1 MLCFSN
7 RANRLHN
14 CWAAQPDEIF
24 FTSGGTESDNWA
36 IKGTAMEKFA
46 AGKHMI
52 ASSVEHPAVS
62 KSLEQLEKLGF
73 EITYLPV
80 DADGIVSVEELG
92 KAIRKD
98 TILVS
103 VMAINN
109 EVGSIQPIEAIGEL
123 LENYPWVHF
132 HVDAVQA
139 VGECVPLIQHP
150 RVDLLSLSAHKFHGP
165 KGVGILYKKH
175 GKRIA
180 PLLTGGG
187 QEAGMRSTTENVG
200 GVAAMA
206 KALRMTLENSASSR
220 EQEQLV
226 RSKLVAALSEYED
239 VRIFSPEDGAG
250 PYPLFCHERR
260 QGRSDGPCF
269 RKPGYLHF
277 NDQRLLKQKE
287 RHALYAGVDGRT
299 AFLEPVCSPDKPFR
313 REYASRKRKPSSN
326 ISGRCINSSKRYN
339 RIITDRLEENING
352 NAHSNTLWRIID
364 QREKQKTFC
373 PAVGAKCQDGHKG
386 SSADQN
392 QTRARFYV
400 VGTERS

>member
-1 MLCFSN
+1 MIYFDNSATTKMYPEVLDTYRKVNEQFFGNPSS
-7 RANRLHN
+7 LHRIGN
-14 CWAAQPDEIF
+14 EADALLQQSRKQIAQLLAVQPDEIF

-36 IKGTAMEKFA
+36 IKGTAMEKFH

-62 KSLEQLEKLGF
+62 KSLEQLGKLGF

-80 DADGIVSVEELG
+80 DTDGIISVEELG

-206 KALRMTLENSASSR
+206 KALRMTLENGASSR

-226 RSKLVAALSEYED
+226 RGKLLAALSEYED

-250 PYPLFCHERR
+250 HIL
-260 QGRSDGPCF
+260 CF
-269 RKPGYLHF
+269 AMKGVRG
-277 NDQRLLKQKE
+277 E
-287 RHALYAGVDGRT
+287 VMVHAFESQDIFISTTSA
-299 AFLEPVCSPDKPFR
+299 CS
-313 REYASRKRKPSSN
+313 SRKKGTPYTLGSMGVPLSWSQCAVR
-326 ISGRCINSSKRYN
+326 ISLSG
-339 RIITDRLEENING
+339 ENTQVEADAFIE
-352 NAHSNTLWRIID
+352 HFRTLH
-364 QREKQKTFC
+364 QQFQKI
-373 PAVGAKCQDGHKG
+373 Q
-386 SSADQN
+386 
-392 QTRARFYV
+392 
-400 VGTERS
+400 

>member
-1 MLCFSN
+1 MYPEVLDTYRKVNEQFFGNPSS
-7 RANRLHN
+7 LHRIGN
-14 CWAAQPDEIF
+14 EADALLQQSRKQIAQLLAVQPDEIF

-36 IKGTAMEKFA
+36 IKGTAMEKFH

-62 KSLEQLEKLGF
+62 KSLEQLGKLGF

-80 DADGIVSVEELG
+80 DTDGIISVEELG

-109 EVGSIQPIEAIGEL
+109 EVGSIQPIAAIGEL

-206 KALRMTLENSASSR
+206 KALRMTLENGASSR

-226 RSKLVAALSEYED
+226 RGKLFAALSEYED

-250 PYPLFCHERR
+250 HIL
-260 QGRSDGPCF
+260 CF
-269 RKPGYLHF
+269 AMKGVRG
-277 NDQRLLKQKE
+277 E
-287 RHALYAGVDGRT
+287 VMVHAFESQDIFISTTSA
-299 AFLEPVCSPDKPFR
+299 CS
-313 REYASRKRKPSSN
+313 SRKKGTPYTLGSMGVPLSWSQCAVR
-326 ISGRCINSSKRYN
+326 ISLSG
-339 RIITDRLEENING
+339 ENTQVEADAFIE
-352 NAHSNTLWRIID
+352 HFRTLH
-364 QREKQKTFC
+364 QQFQKI
-373 PAVGAKCQDGHKG
+373 Q
-386 SSADQN
+386 
-392 QTRARFYV
+392 
-400 VGTERS
+400 

>member
-1 MLCFSN
+1 MIYFDNSATTKMYPEVLDTYRKVNEQFFGNPSSLH
-7 RANRLHN
+7 RLGN
-14 CWAAQPDEIF
+14 EADALLQQSRKQIAQLLGARPDEIF

-52 ASSVEHPAVS
+52 ASSVEHPAVT

-73 EITYLPV
+73 EISYLPV
-80 DADGIVSVEELG
+80 DANGIVSIEELE

-98 TILVS
+98 TVLLS

-109 EVGSIQPIEAIGEL
+109 EVGSIQPIEAIGDL

-139 VGECVPLIQHP
+139 VGECEPLIRHP

-187 QEAGMRSTTENVG
+187 QESGMRSTTENVG

-206 KALRMTLENSASSR
+206 KALRMTLESSASSR
-220 EQEQLV
+220 KQERLV
-226 RSKLVAALSEYED
+226 RNKLAAALSEYED
-239 VRIFSPEDGAG
+239 VQIFSPEDGAG
-250 PYPLFCHERR
+250 HILCFAMKGVRGEVMVHAFES
-260 QGRSDGPCF
+260 QGIFISTTS
-269 RKPGYLHF
+269 
-277 NDQRLLKQKE
+277 
-287 RHALYAGVDGRT
+287 A
-299 AFLEPVCSPDKPFR
+299 CS
-313 REYASRKRKPSSN
+313 SRKKGTPYTLGSMGVPVFWSQCAVR
-326 ISGRCINSSKRYN
+326 ISLSG
-339 RIITDRLEENING
+339 ENTEAEAEAFIE
-352 NAHSNTLWRIID
+352 HFRTLHE
-364 QREKQKTFC
+364 QFQKI
-373 PAVGAKCQDGHKG
+373 Q
-386 SSADQN
+386 
-392 QTRARFYV
+392 
-400 VGTERS
+400 

>member
-1 MLCFSN
+1 MIYFDNSATTKMYPEVLDTYRKVNEQFFGNPSS
-7 RANRLHN
+7 LHRIGN
-14 CWAAQPDEIF
+14 EADALLQQSRKQIAQLMAVQPDEIF

-36 IKGTAMEKFA
+36 IKGTAMEKFH

-62 KSLEQLEKLGF
+62 KSLEQLGKLGF

-80 DADGIVSVEELG
+80 DTDGIISVEELG

-206 KALRMTLENSASSR
+206 KALRMTLENGASSR

-226 RSKLVAALSEYED
+226 RGKLLAALSEYED

-250 PYPLFCHERR
+250 HIL
-260 QGRSDGPCF
+260 CF
-269 RKPGYLHF
+269 AMKGVRG
-277 NDQRLLKQKE
+277 E
-287 RHALYAGVDGRT
+287 VMVHAFESQDIFISTTSA
-299 AFLEPVCSPDKPFR
+299 CS
-313 REYASRKRKPSSN
+313 SRKKGTPYTLGSMGVPLSWSQCAVR
-326 ISGRCINSSKRYN
+326 ISLSG
-339 RIITDRLEENING
+339 ENTQAEADAFIE
-352 NAHSNTLWRIID
+352 HFRTLH
-364 QREKQKTFC
+364 QQFQKI
-373 PAVGAKCQDGHKG
+373 Q
-386 SSADQN
+386 
-392 QTRARFYV
+392 
-400 VGTERS
+400 

>member
-1 MLCFSN
+1 MIYFDNSATTKMYPEVLDTYRKVNEQFFGNPSS
-7 RANRLHN
+7 LHRIGN
-14 CWAAQPDEIF
+14 EADALLQQSRKQIAQLLAVQPDEIF

-36 IKGTAMEKFA
+36 IKGTAMEKFH

-62 KSLEQLEKLGF
+62 KSLEQLGKLGF

-80 DADGIVSVEELG
+80 DTDGIISVEELG

-123 LENYPWVHF
+123 LENYPWVHL

-206 KALRMTLENSASSR
+206 KALRMTLENGASSR

-226 RSKLVAALSEYED
+226 RGKLFAALSEYED

-250 PYPLFCHERR
+250 HIL
-260 QGRSDGPCF
+260 CF
-269 RKPGYLHF
+269 AMKGVRG
-277 NDQRLLKQKE
+277 E
-287 RHALYAGVDGRT
+287 VMVHAFESQDIFISTTSA
-299 AFLEPVCSPDKPFR
+299 CS
-313 REYASRKRKPSSN
+313 SRKKGTPYTLGSMGVPLSWSQCAVR
-326 ISGRCINSSKRYN
+326 ISLSG
-339 RIITDRLEENING
+339 ENTQAEADAFIE
-352 NAHSNTLWRIID
+352 HFRTLH
-364 QREKQKTFC
+364 QQFQKI
-373 PAVGAKCQDGHKG
+373 Q
-386 SSADQN
+386 
-392 QTRARFYV
+392 
-400 VGTERS
+400 

>member
-1 MLCFSN
+1 MIYFDNSATTKMYPEVLDTYRKVNEQFFGNPSS
-7 RANRLHN
+7 LHRIGN
-14 CWAAQPDEIF
+14 EADALLQQSRKQIAQLLAVQPDEIF

-36 IKGTAMEKFA
+36 IKGTAMEKFH

-62 KSLEQLEKLGF
+62 KSLEQLGKLGF

-80 DADGIVSVEELG
+80 DTDGIISVEELG

-206 KALRMTLENSASSR
+206 KALRMTLENGASSR

-226 RSKLVAALSEYED
+226 RGKLFAALSEYED

-250 PYPLFCHERR
+250 HIL
-260 QGRSDGPCF
+260 CF
-269 RKPGYLHF
+269 AMKGVRG
-277 NDQRLLKQKE
+277 E
-287 RHALYAGVDGRT
+287 VMVHAFESQDIFISTTSA
-299 AFLEPVCSPDKPFR
+299 CS
-313 REYASRKRKPSSN
+313 SRKKGTPYTLGSMGVPLSWSQCAVR
-326 ISGRCINSSKRYN
+326 ISLSV
-339 RIITDRLEENING
+339 ENTQAEADAFIE
-352 NAHSNTLWRIID
+352 HFRTLH
-364 QREKQKTFC
+364 QQFQKI
-373 PAVGAKCQDGHKG
+373 Q
-386 SSADQN
+386 
-392 QTRARFYV
+392 
-400 VGTERS
+400 

>member
-1 MLCFSN
+1 MIYFDNSATTKMYPEVLDTYRKVNEQFFGNPSSLH
-7 RANRLHN
+7 RLGN
-14 CWAAQPDEIF
+14 EADALLQQSRKQIAQLLAVQPDEIF

-36 IKGTAMEKFA
+36 IKGTAMEKFH

-62 KSLEQLEKLGF
+62 KSLEQLGKLGF

-80 DADGIVSVEELG
+80 DTDGIISVEELG

-206 KALRMTLENSASSR
+206 KALRMTLENGASSR

-226 RSKLVAALSEYED
+226 RGKLLAALSEYED

-250 PYPLFCHERR
+250 HIL
-260 QGRSDGPCF
+260 CF
-269 RKPGYLHF
+269 AMKGVRG
-277 NDQRLLKQKE
+277 E
-287 RHALYAGVDGRT
+287 VMVHAFESQDIFISTTSA
-299 AFLEPVCSPDKPFR
+299 CS
-313 REYASRKRKPSSN
+313 SRKKGTPYTLGSMGVPLSWSQCAVR
-326 ISGRCINSSKRYN
+326 ISLSG
-339 RIITDRLEENING
+339 ENTQAEADAFIE
-352 NAHSNTLWRIID
+352 HFRTLH
-364 QREKQKTFC
+364 QQFQKI
-373 PAVGAKCQDGHKG
+373 Q
-386 SSADQN
+386 
-392 QTRARFYV
+392 
-400 VGTERS
+400 

>member
-1 MLCFSN
+1 MIYFDNSATTKMYPEVLDTYRKVNEQFFGNPSS
-7 RANRLHN
+7 LHRIGN
-14 CWAAQPDEIF
+14 EADALLQQSRKQIAQLLAVQPDEIF

-206 KALRMTLENSASSR
+206 KALRMTLENGASSR

-226 RSKLVAALSEYED
+226 RGKLFAALSEYED

-250 PYPLFCHERR
+250 HIL
-260 QGRSDGPCF
+260 CF
-269 RKPGYLHF
+269 AMKGVRG
-277 NDQRLLKQKE
+277 E
-287 RHALYAGVDGRT
+287 VMVHAFESQDIFISTTSA
-299 AFLEPVCSPDKPFR
+299 CS
-313 REYASRKRKPSSN
+313 SRKKGTPYTLGSMGVPLSWSQCAVR
-326 ISGRCINSSKRYN
+326 ISLSG
-339 RIITDRLEENING
+339 ENTQAEADAFIE
-352 NAHSNTLWRIID
+352 HFRTLH
-364 QREKQKTFC
+364 QQFQKI
-373 PAVGAKCQDGHKG
+373 Q
-386 SSADQN
+386 
-392 QTRARFYV
+392 
-400 VGTERS
+400 

>member
-1 MLCFSN
+1 MIYFDNSATTKMYPEVLDTYRKVNEQFFGNPSSLH
-7 RANRLHN
+7 RLGN
-14 CWAAQPDEIF
+14 EADALLQQSRKQIAQLLGAQPDEIF

-80 DADGIVSVEELG
+80 DADGIISVEELG

-139 VGECVPLIQHP
+139 VSECVPLIQHP

-206 KALRMTLENSASSR
+206 KALRMTLENGASSR

-226 RSKLVAALSEYED
+226 RGKLFAALSEYED
-239 VRIFSPEDGAG
+239 VRIFSPEDAAG
-250 PYPLFCHERR
+250 HIL
-260 QGRSDGPCF
+260 CF
-269 RKPGYLHF
+269 AMKGVRG
-277 NDQRLLKQKE
+277 E
-287 RHALYAGVDGRT
+287 VMVHAFESQDIFISTTSA
-299 AFLEPVCSPDKPFR
+299 CS
-313 REYASRKRKPSSN
+313 SRKKGTPYTLGSMGVPLSWSQCAVR
-326 ISGRCINSSKRYN
+326 ISLSG
-339 RIITDRLEENING
+339 ENTQAEADAFIE
-352 NAHSNTLWRIID
+352 HFRTLH
-364 QREKQKTFC
+364 QQFQKI
-373 PAVGAKCQDGHKG
+373 Q
-386 SSADQN
+386 
-392 QTRARFYV
+392 
-400 VGTERS
+400 

>member
-1 MLCFSN
+1 MIYFDNSATTKMYPEVLDTYRKVNEQFFGNPSS
-7 RANRLHN
+7 LHRIGN
-14 CWAAQPDEIF
+14 EADALLQQSRKQIAQLLAVQPDEIF

-36 IKGTAMEKFA
+36 IKGTAMEKFH

-62 KSLEQLEKLGF
+62 KSLEQLGKLGF

-80 DADGIVSVEELG
+80 DTDGIISVEELG

-206 KALRMTLENSASSR
+206 KALRMTLENGASSR

-226 RSKLVAALSEYED
+226 RGKLFAALSEYED

-250 PYPLFCHERR
+250 HIL
-260 QGRSDGPCF
+260 CF
-269 RKPGYLHF
+269 AMKGVRG
-277 NDQRLLKQKE
+277 E
-287 RHALYAGVDGRT
+287 VMVHAFESQDIFISTTSA
-299 AFLEPVCSPDKPFR
+299 CS
-313 REYASRKRKPSSN
+313 SRKKGTPYTLGSMGVPLSWSQCAVR
-326 ISGRCINSSKRYN
+326 ISLS
-339 RIITDRLEENING
+339 DENTQAEADAFIEHFR
-352 NAHSNTLWRIID
+352 ALH
-364 QREKQKTFC
+364 QQFQKI
-373 PAVGAKCQDGHKG
+373 Q
-386 SSADQN
+386 
-392 QTRARFYV
+392 
-400 VGTERS
+400 

>member
-1 MLCFSN
+1 MIYFDNSATTKMYPEVLDTYRKVNEQFFGNPSS
-7 RANRLHN
+7 LHRIGN
-14 CWAAQPDEIF
+14 EADALLQQSRKQIAQLLAVQPDEIF

-36 IKGTAMEKFA
+36 IKGTAMEKFH

-62 KSLEQLEKLGF
+62 KSLEQFGKLGF

-80 DADGIVSVEELG
+80 DTDGIISVEELG

-139 VGECVPLIQHP
+139 VSECVPLIQHP

-206 KALRMTLENSASSR
+206 KALRMTLENGASSR

-226 RSKLVAALSEYED
+226 RGKLLAALSEYED

-250 PYPLFCHERR
+250 HIL
-260 QGRSDGPCF
+260 CF
-269 RKPGYLHF
+269 AMKGVRG
-277 NDQRLLKQKE
+277 E
-287 RHALYAGVDGRT
+287 VMVHAFESQDIFISTTSA
-299 AFLEPVCSPDKPFR
+299 CS
-313 REYASRKRKPSSN
+313 SRKKGTPYTLGSMGVPLSWSQCAVR
-326 ISGRCINSSKRYN
+326 ISLSG
-339 RIITDRLEENING
+339 ENTQAEADAFIE
-352 NAHSNTLWRIID
+352 HFRTLH
-364 QREKQKTFC
+364 QQFQKI
-373 PAVGAKCQDGHKG
+373 Q
-386 SSADQN
+386 
-392 QTRARFYV
+392 
-400 VGTERS
+400 

>member
-1 MLCFSN
+1 MIYFDNSATTKMYPEVLDTYRKVNEQFFGNPSS
-7 RANRLHN
+7 LHRIGN
-14 CWAAQPDEIF
+14 EADALLQQSRKQIAQLLAVQPDEIF

-36 IKGTAMEKFA
+36 IKGTAMEKFH

-62 KSLEQLEKLGF
+62 KSLEQLGKLGF

-80 DADGIVSVEELG
+80 DTDGIISVEELG

-206 KALRMTLENSASSR
+206 KALRMTLENGASSR

-226 RSKLVAALSEYED
+226 RGKLFAALSEYED

-250 PYPLFCHERR
+250 HIL
-260 QGRSDGPCF
+260 CF
-269 RKPGYLHF
+269 AMKGVRG
-277 NDQRLLKQKE
+277 E
-287 RHALYAGVDGRT
+287 VMVHAFESQDIFISTTSA
-299 AFLEPVCSPDKPFR
+299 CS
-313 REYASRKRKPSSN
+313 SRKKSTPYTLGSMGVPLSWSQCAVR
-326 ISGRCINSSKRYN
+326 ISLSG
-339 RIITDRLEENING
+339 ENTQAEADAFIE
-352 NAHSNTLWRIID
+352 HFRTLH
-364 QREKQKTFC
+364 QQFQKI
-373 PAVGAKCQDGHKG
+373 Q
-386 SSADQN
+386 
-392 QTRARFYV
+392 
-400 VGTERS
+400 